1 MAQLLVRNLDD
12 ALKERLR
19 VVAASHGRSMEEE
32 ARVILHTALTAEVAP
47 RSEQPRPT
55 LTERIHALLVDVEFP
70 EEYFTAVE
78 EARRGNEF
86 VDVRPRAIELP
97 E

>member
-12 ALKERLR
+12 SLKERLR

-32 ARVILHTALTAEVAP
+32 ARVILHTALAAEVVP
-47 RSEQPRPT
+47 RSEEVRAT
-55 LTERIHALLVDVEFP
+55 LSERIHALLVDVEFP

-78 EARRGNEF
+78 EARRGNQF
-86 VDVRPRAIELP
+86 IDVRPRAIDVP